1 MHHLHRIQNVVR
13 NLSHNTHCTH
23 FDTLL
28 DSKLETDADA
38 IHFIRTIGKTLEDCF
53 TQNDEH
59 LYVNNN
65 SLFYLFKICTGTL
78 ICLMVINKL
87 SNEINWYGILRKLF
101 FMSIIGGLVCNFFYV
116 YYVAVAKKIAIVTNS
131 ECSSSFS
138 ITQLVT
144 NFGSWLFTPSP
155 VHTSCE
161 REMIAL
167 YVDALW
173 ETSPSYVF
181 CLTFTNLFVD
191 PLKVGA
197 ESTNKI
203 VRHLFTGLPIIYIPI
218 VVVSLLYVTSLL
230 VMVRYRYLISVPFLL
245 TLTPPSNVCKPPLTR
260 ITRQRNRN
268 TVRRINR
275 RPHR

>member
-1 MHHLHRIQNVVR
+1 MHQLHRIQNIVR
-13 NLSHNTHCTH
+13 NLSHNTYCIH

-53 TQNDEH
+53 TQNDKH
-59 LYVNNN
+59 VY
-65 SLFYLFKICTGTL
+65 SSFYLLKLCTGTL

-87 SNEINWYGILRKLF
+87 SNEINWYEILRKLF
-101 FMSIIGGLVCNFFYV
+101 FMCIIGGLVCNFFYV

-161 REMIAL
+161 KKMIAL

-203 VRHLFTGLPIIYIPI
+203 VRHLFTGLPIIYIP
-218 VVVSLLYVTSLL
+218 VVVISVLYVTSLL

-245 TLTPPSNVCKPPLTR
+245 TLTPPSNVNIPPL
-260 ITRQRNRN
+260 TRQRNRN
-268 TVRRINR
+268 SVRRINQ